1 MSLDLTRLKEPHQRE
16 ALTKIANYLLDLAKT
31 GVAEDVEVTLE
42 CIQDGYLDPMGEED
56 FFGTEGWAH
65 LLGLED

>member
-16 ALTKIANYLLDLAKT
+16 ALTKIAQYLLDMANQ
-31 GVAEDVEVTLE
+31 GDASDVEVTLE
-42 CIQDGYLDPMGEED
+42 YIQDGYLDALGPED

-65 LLGLED
+65 ALGLED